1 MSKTKPK
8 KPAPPKKLSAM
19 DKMIAECVKKA
30 QARKKSGQTDREW
43 REQYAQSLKVDNGAP
58 PLSETPFD
66 GAATKKKKNSGD

>member
-1 MSKTKPK
+1 MAKPPKK

-43 REQYAQSLKVDNGAP
+43 REQYAASLKVEGDAVQ
-58 PLSETPFD
+58 LSQTPFD
-66 GAATKKKKNSGD
+66 GAATKKKQD